1 MTSRCHYEFEAPS
14 NNWLLNML
22 SIFLPV
28 MLIIGFFIWM
38 QRRAP
43 GQMGNVMSIG
53 RSKAKAYDA
62 DKPSTTFD
70 DIAGYTGVKQEI
82 TEVVDFLRMP
92 ERFKEIGARVPKGI
106 LLVGPPGTGKTL
118 FARAV
123 AGEAG
128 VGFLSV
134 TGSDFMEM
142 FVGVG
147 ASRVRDLFQQAR
159 RMGRAIIFIDE
170 IDSIGRK
177 RGAGLGGGHDERE
190 QTLNQLLA
198 EMDGFETSEGIVI
211 MAATN
216 RPDILDPA
224 LLRPGR
230 FDRQI
235 IVPFPESSERKLIL
249 EVHSRDKRMGPD
261 VDMET
266 MAQATP
272 GMSGADL
279 ANLVN
284 EAALVAVRR
293 GSKQIERIDFENAR
307 DRVVLGAQRESLI
320 MSAEEKRATAYHE
333 GGHALLATVLPH
345 GDPLH
350 KVTILPR
357 GMALG
362 VTWSL
367 PQERHTYSKEFFE
380 DTICKAMGGRVAE
393 MIVFGHLNS
402 GAANDLEQA
411 TGIARRMVREWG
423 MSERVG
429 PMAWSSQ
436 QAVFLGEDLM
446 SSQREYSDDTAKLL
460 DEEIARILTDQE
472 GPGDRHPHPAPPWS
486 RVDRRSSARP
496 GDHRRARGRPPDPP
510 RHDRVGS
517 AGQRHH
523 RPLTVASGRP
533 EGRVRPRSGSGDV
546 PGCRHSATAAHR
558 SVADIGPMNP
568 ARLTPWHRPRP
579 RRHGGDRIALVQ
591 RSCREVLDVDH
602 GDLTTLEHPR
612 LVDDAAA
619 HVARRRAEHGDQPW
633 RVRTGEVGPVELF
646 AGWQSL
652 LRRRIGVSAASG
664 RSSRSHRWRPRSR
677 WRRRVHPVRTQATNR
692 HDAGSTDGR
701 PTNPT
706 GRQVAAAGQR
716 TLHEHPVGGL
726 EDQFGVQ
733 RVGRREVDR
742 EHRAG
747 PDRGCGQPLDRR
759 RSARADG
766 LDGDRCHRRCRRC
779 RPRARRLSASIG
791 PMPRCH
797 WVATKPSSR
806 GGAPRTTEVAT
817 ESPAGR

>member
-1 MTSRCHYEFEAPS
+1 MWVLLGVVALALLLPSLWPDESGQKISYSEFMQQSSAGEVETVVINNSSGTITGTLKDGSEFTTTGGGDRALSEADEEILREQDVNIEFRTPG
-14 NNWLLNML
+14 NNWLL
-22 SIFLPV
+22 SIAGLLLPV
-28 MLIIGFFIWM
+28 LLIIGFFVWM
-38 QRRAP
+38 QRRAA

-53 RSKAKAYDA
+53 RSRAKAYTT
-62 DKPSTTFD
+62 DKPSTTFA
-70 DIAGYTGVKQEI
+70 DIAGYEGVKQEI

-92 ERFKEIGARVPKGI
+92 DRFREIGARVPKGM

-190 QTLNQLLA
+190 QTLNQMLS
-198 EMDGFETSEGIVI
+198 EMDGFETAEGIVI

-230 FDRQI
+230 FDRS
-235 IVPFPESSERKLIL
+235 IVVPLPEYEERKAIL
-249 EVHSRDKRMGPD
+249 EVHSRDKRMGAD
-261 VDMET
+261 VDLEV
-266 MAQATP
+266 MAKATP

-307 DRVVLGAQRESLI
+307 DRVVLGAQRESLVLT
-320 MSAEEKRATAYHE
+320 AEEKRSTAYHE
-333 GGHALLATVLPH
+333 GGHAVLATVLPH

-367 PQERHTYSKEFFE
+367 PEERHTYSKEYFE

-393 MIVFGHLNS
+393 KIVFSHVNS

-423 MSERVG
+423 MSDRVG

-436 QAVFLGEDLM
+436 QHVFLGEDIM
-446 SSQREYSDDTAKLL
+446 TGGREYSDDTAKLL
-460 DEEIARILTDQE
+460 DEEVARILTDQE
-472 GPGDRHPHPAPPWS
+472 QRATELLMK
-486 RVDRRSSARP
+486 
-496 GDHRRARGRPPDPP
+496 HRRG
-510 RHDRVGS
+510 
-517 AGQRHH
+517 
-523 RPLTVASGRP
+523 LELVADALLEHETI
-533 EGRVRPRSGSGDV
+533 EGREVARLIQQGLTESGDLETV
-546 PGCRHSATAAHR
+546 E
-558 SVADIGPMNP
+558 MNI
-568 ARLTPWHRPRP
+568 TDEPRP
-579 RRHGGDRIALVQ
+579 NGDVIG
-591 RSCREVLDVDH
+591 REP
-602 GDLTTLEHPR
+602 EP
-612 LVDDAAA
+612 
-619 HVARRRAEHGDQPW
+619 E
-633 RVRTGEVGPVELF
+633 
-646 AGWQSL
+646 
-652 LRRRIGVSAASG
+652 
-664 RSSRSHRWRPRSR
+664 
-677 WRRRVHPVRTQATNR
+677 
-692 HDAGSTDGR
+692 
-701 PTNPT
+701 PT
-706 GRQVAAAGQR
+706 GA
-716 TLHEHPVGGL
+716 
-726 EDQFGVQ
+726 
-733 RVGRREVDR
+733 
-742 EHRAG
+742 
-747 PDRGCGQPLDRR
+747 PL
-759 RSARADG
+759 
-766 LDGDRCHRRCRRC
+766 
-779 RPRARRLSASIG
+779 PE
-791 PMPRCH
+791 
-797 WVATKPSSR
+797 
-806 GGAPRTTEVAT
+806 AP
-817 ESPAGR
+817 

>member
-1 MTSRCHYEFEAPS
+1 MSDLPPPPPPPPPGRGRGSRGPTDQGADRRQSDRSGQNKPRGNDFGQDSTTNSGRGPGSWPRWTLWVLVAVLAAAFLVPNLWPSSEGETLTYNEWRTQVEEGQVATAEINTGSGKITGEFTNGDTYSTSGGGERGVSEADEQLMIDQNVDYEFQPPS
-14 NNWLLNML
+14 NNWLLGLL

-28 MLIIGFFIWM
+28 LLIIGFFVWM
-38 QRRAP
+38 QRRAQ

-53 RSKAKAYDA
+53 RSKAKSYDA

-70 DIAGYTGVKQEI
+70 DIAGYAGVKQEI

-92 ERFKEIGARVPKGI
+92 ERFREIGARVPKGI

-159 RMGRAIIFIDE
+159 RMGRAIIFVDE

-190 QTLNQLLA
+190 QTLNQMLA
-198 EMDGFETSEGIVI
+198 EMDGFEPSEGIVI

-235 IVPFPESSERKLIL
+235 VVPLPESGERKAIL

-261 VDMET
+261 VDMDT

-307 DRVVLGAQRESLI
+307 DRVVLGAQRESMIL
-320 MSAEEKRATAYHE
+320 SAEEKRATAYHE

-367 PQERHTYSKEFFE
+367 PQERHTYSKEYFE

-460 DEEIARILTDQE
+460 DEEIARILTSQE
-472 GPGDRHPHPAPPWS
+472 T
-486 RVDRRSSARP
+486 
-496 GDHRRARGRPPDPP
+496 RA
-510 RHDRVGS
+510 
-517 AGQRHH
+517 
-523 RPLTVASGRP
+523 
-533 EGRVRPRSGSGDV
+533 
-546 PGCRHSATAAHR
+546 
-558 SVADIGPMNP
+558 
-568 ARLTPWHRPRP
+568 
-579 RRHGGDRIALVQ
+579 
-591 RSCREVLDVDH
+591 REVLTRH
-602 GDLTTLEHPR
+602 
-612 LVDDAAA
+612 
-619 HVARRRAEHGDQPW
+619 RR
-633 RVRTGEVGPVELF
+633 
-646 AGWQSL
+646 
-652 LRRRIGVSAASG
+652 
-664 RSSRSHRWRPRSR
+664 
-677 WRRRVHPVRTQATNR
+677 
-692 HDAGSTDGR
+692 
-701 PTNPT
+701 
-706 GRQVAAAGQR
+706 
-716 TLHEHPVGGL
+716 GL
-726 EDQFGVQ
+726 ELIADALLE
-733 RVGRREVDR
+733 RETID
-742 EHRAG
+742 G
-747 PDRGCGQPLDRR
+747 PDVAKLIQQGMAESGQP
-759 RSARADG
+759 AADSTA
-766 LDGDRCHRRCRRC
+766 H
-779 RPRARRLSASIG
+779 
-791 PMPRCH
+791 
-797 WVATKPSSR
+797 
-806 GGAPRTTEVAT
+806 
-817 ESPAGR
+817 

>member
-1 MTSRCHYEFEAPS
+1 MSNLPPPPPPPPPGRGQGQQNGQQQRRGEPDRRPERGHGDQPSTGTGKGPGSWPKWTIWLLVGVVAAAFLVPSLWPSDSGESLEYSEWREQVIEGNIETAVINNGSGKITGEFTNGDEYSTTGDGSTGVSDADRELLDEHDVQYEFEAPS
-14 NNWLLNML
+14 NNWLLGIL

-28 MLIIGFFIWM
+28 ALIIGFFIWM
-38 QRRAP
+38 QRRAQ

-70 DIAGYTGVKQEI
+70 DIAGYAGVKQEI

-190 QTLNQLLA
+190 QTLNQMLA

-235 IVPFPESSERKLIL
+235 VVPFPEASERKAIL

-367 PQERHTYSKEFFE
+367 PQERHTYSKEYFE

-423 MSERVG
+423 MSDRVG

-436 QAVFLGEDLM
+436 QQVFLGEDLM
-446 SSQREYSDDTAKLL
+446 SSGREYSDDTAKLL
-460 DEEIARILTDQE
+460 DEEIARILTDEE
-472 GPGDRHPHPAPPWS
+472 GRATDILTR
-486 RVDRRSSARP
+486 
-496 GDHRRARGRPPDPP
+496 HRRGLELIAEALL
-510 RHDRVGS
+510 DRETIDG
-517 AGQRHH
+517 
-523 RPLTVASGRP
+523 P
-533 EGRVRPRSGSGDV
+533 EV
-546 PGCRHSATAAHR
+546 
-558 SVADIGPMNP
+558 
-568 ARLTPWHRPRP
+568 ARLIHLGMTE
-579 RRHGGDRIALVQ
+579 
-591 RSCREVLDVDH
+591 S
-602 GDLTTLEHPR
+602 
-612 LVDDAAA
+612 
-619 HVARRRAEHGDQPW
+619 
-633 RVRTGEVGPVELF
+633 
-646 AGWQSL
+646 
-652 LRRRIGVSAASG
+652 
-664 RSSRSHRWRPRSR
+664 
-677 WRRRVHPVRTQATNR
+677 
-692 HDAGSTDGR
+692 
-701 PTNPT
+701 
-706 GRQVAAAGQR
+706 
-716 TLHEHPVGGL
+716 
-726 EDQFGVQ
+726 
-733 RVGRREVDR
+733 
-742 EHRAG
+742 
-747 PDRGCGQPLDRR
+747 GQPANDII
-759 RSARADG
+759 AR
-766 LDGDRCHRRCRRC
+766 
-779 RPRARRLSASIG
+779 
-791 PMPRCH
+791 
-797 WVATKPSSR
+797 
-806 GGAPRTTEVAT
+806 
-817 ESPAGR
+817 

>member
-1 MTSRCHYEFEAPS
+1 MNDLPPPPPPPPPGRGRGQRHPDEPPRGFPGGDKRPKGSGLDTESGSGRGPGSWPRWTIWVLVGVLAAAFLVPSLWPSDDGQSLEYSQWRNEVIEGNIATAEINTGSGRITGEFTNEDRYTTSGGGERGVSEADEQLLIENNVAYKFIPPS
-14 NNWLLNML
+14 NNWFLGILT
-22 SIFLPV
+22 IFLPV
-28 MLIIGFFIWM
+28 MLIIGFFVWM
-38 QRRAP
+38 QRRAQ

-53 RSKAKAYDA
+53 RSKAKSYDA
-62 DKPSTTFD
+62 DRPSTTFD
-70 DIAGYTGVKQEI
+70 DIAGYAGVKQEI

-92 ERFKEIGARVPKGI
+92 ERFREIGARVPKGI

-159 RMGRAIIFIDE
+159 RMGKAIIFIDE

-190 QTLNQLLA
+190 QTLNQMLA
-198 EMDGFETSEGIVI
+198 EMDGFEPSEGIVI

-235 IVPFPESSERKLIL
+235 VVPLPEAGERRAIL

-307 DRVVLGAQRESLI
+307 DRVVLGARRESMIL
-320 MSAEEKRATAYHE
+320 SAEEKRATAYHE

-367 PQERHTYSKEFFE
+367 PQERHTYSKEYFE

-393 MIVFGHLNS
+393 LIVFGHLNS

-460 DEEIARILTDQE
+460 DEEISRILTSQE
-472 GPGDRHPHPAPPWS
+472 S
-486 RVDRRSSARP
+486 RAREILTR
-496 GDHRRARGRPPDPP
+496 HRRG
-510 RHDRVGS
+510 
-517 AGQRHH
+517 
-523 RPLTVASGRP
+523 L
-533 EGRVRPRSGSGDV
+533 E
-546 PGCRHSATAAHR
+546 
-558 SVADIGPMNP
+558 
-568 ARLTPWHRPRP
+568 L
-579 RRHGGDRIALVQ
+579 IAEAL
-591 RSCREVLDVDH
+591 
-602 GDLTTLEHPR
+602 LEHETIDGPEVAK
-612 LVDDAAA
+612 LIQQGMAESGQQAGDI
-619 HVARRRAEHGDQPW
+619 VAR
-633 RVRTGEVGPVELF
+633 
-646 AGWQSL
+646 
-652 LRRRIGVSAASG
+652 
-664 RSSRSHRWRPRSR
+664 
-677 WRRRVHPVRTQATNR
+677 
-692 HDAGSTDGR
+692 
-701 PTNPT
+701 
-706 GRQVAAAGQR
+706 
-716 TLHEHPVGGL
+716 
-726 EDQFGVQ
+726 
-733 RVGRREVDR
+733 
-742 EHRAG
+742 
-747 PDRGCGQPLDRR
+747 
-759 RSARADG
+759 
-766 LDGDRCHRRCRRC
+766 
-779 RPRARRLSASIG
+779 
-791 PMPRCH
+791 
-797 WVATKPSSR
+797 
-806 GGAPRTTEVAT
+806 
-817 ESPAGR
+817 